1 MYLYDVE
8 DLRSAGG
15 RLRGAPG
22 FAGALGETGKLKRFA
37 PSELT
42 LTPEETLAVYRFF
55 WPDMNFSGL
64 GAITDKDREFAQAL
78 LVEAIDAS
86 CTMGIVE
93 DVFHR
98 FFMKIP
104 ASFKDIAKSAMK
116 IAAKAI
122 AARWFGRCRLTDP
135 GKARIYEN
143 VRVSLARNFRSV
155 IDERRMGG
163 ELTY

>member
-1 MYLYDVE
+1 MYLYEVD
-8 DLRSAGG
+8 DTQRPTGTRS
-15 RLRGAPG
+15 L
-22 FAGALGETGKLKRFA
+22 AGALGETGRLKRFA

-42 LTPEETLAVYRFF
+42 LSPEETLAVYRFF
-55 WPDMNFSGL
+55 WPDKNFGGI
-64 GAITDKDREFAQAL
+64 GAITDMDREFAQAL

-93 DVFHR
+93 DIYNR
-98 FFMKIP
+98 FFMKVP
-104 ASFKDIAKSAMK
+104 GSFKDIAKSAVK

-135 GKARIYEN
+135 SKARIYESI
-143 VRVSLARNFRSV
+143 RRTLALKFRTV
-155 IDERRMGG
+155 IDLRLSTG